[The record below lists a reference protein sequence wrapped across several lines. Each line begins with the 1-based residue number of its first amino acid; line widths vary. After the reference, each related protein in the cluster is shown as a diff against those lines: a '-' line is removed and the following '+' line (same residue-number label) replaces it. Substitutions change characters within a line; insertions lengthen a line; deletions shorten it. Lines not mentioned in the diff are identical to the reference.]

1 MALSPQVLG
10 LLVGGL
16 VPAFCYGTAG
26 VLAKVST
33 NAGMSVG
40 GHLICIG
47 VMVSV
52 VGVVFQGVLPG
63 ALPSGAAIASSSLYG
78 VLWGLGTG
86 FVSFG
91 LIKYNTPL
99 AKLVPLYNMN
109 TLIAV
114 ALALIIFLEW
124 QNVDV
129 LKLILGAI
137 FVILGGVL
145 VSIA

>member
-1 MALSPQVLG
+1 MTLSPQVLG

-16 VPAFCYGTAG
+16 VPALCYGAAG

-63 ALPSGAAIASSSLYG
+63 ALPSRGAIASSSLYG
-78 VLWGLGTG
+78 ILWGLGTG
-86 FVSFG
+86 FVALG
-91 LIKYNTPL
+91 LIQYKTPL
-99 AKLVPLYNMN
+99 AKLVPLYNLN

-114 ALALIIFLEW
+114 FLALIIFLEW

-129 LKLILGAI
+129 IKLVLGAI
-137 FVILGGVL
+137 FVIVGGVL